1 MEFKETHFASKES
14 GLGLVHSV
22 SRHGMDLMYKT
33 HGWMIWF
40 KDQNQILTQIEDMN
54 LDPNQDLN
62 TCIDT

>member
-33 HGWMIWF
+33 HG
-40 KDQNQILTQIEDMN
+40 
-54 LDPNQDLN
+54 
-62 TCIDT
+62 